1 MYDKPRQHIKKQKHY
16 FSNKGPYSQ
25 SYSFSS
31 SHVWMSELDNKE
43 GWALKNQCFWMVV
56 LEKSLESPL
65 DFEEIQPVYPK
76 RNQSWIFLGR
86 TDAEALIFW
95 PPDAKSWLIRKD
107 PDAGKNWRQE
117 EKGTIE
123 EEMVGWH
130 HWLNGHESEQAPGVG
145 DGQGAWCAAVHGVTE
160 LDTTER
166 LNNKSCGKSHS
177 LTLLAT
183 VSSEACN
190 QENLI

>member
-65 DFEEIQPVYPK
+65 DCEEIQPVYPK

-107 PDAGKNWRQE
+107 PDAGKNWGQE
-117 EKGTIE
+117 EKEATADV
-123 EEMVGWH
+123 MVEWH
-130 HWLNGHESEQAPGVG
+130 HWLKGHASEPTPG
-145 DGQGAWCAAVHGVTE
+145 D
-160 LDTTER
+160 
-166 LNNKSCGKSHS
+166 S
-177 LTLLAT
+177 
-183 VSSEACN
+183 
-190 QENLI
+190 